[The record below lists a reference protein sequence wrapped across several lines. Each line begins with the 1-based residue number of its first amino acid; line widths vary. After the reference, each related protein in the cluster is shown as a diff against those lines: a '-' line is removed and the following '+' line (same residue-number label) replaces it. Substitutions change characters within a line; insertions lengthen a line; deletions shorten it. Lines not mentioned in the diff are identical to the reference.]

1 MNWSPLVAIGEGE
14 GMHLNRSQYAAGVSR
29 CEGYR
34 LVAALGIFLG
44 VYAGFAFCFHW
55 LMQPNVAANYGL
67 AAYRP
72 PPKTVVNY
80 ADLPAPP
87 AAAEPRATFMLA
99 EPTREIA
106 ESSVIEPKKEI
117 KKPEAATTPRRERS
131 VRERPN
137 PSWTY
142 SSPRSYGFRPWF

>member
-1 MNWSPLVAIGEGE
+1 
-14 GMHLNRSQYAAGVSR
+14 MHLRWSQYAAGVSR
-29 CEGYR
+29 CEDYR
-34 LVAALGIFLG
+34 LVTAVGIFLG
-44 VYAGFAFCFHW
+44 VYAGFAICFYW

-87 AAAEPRATFMLA
+87 AAAEPRATFVVA
-99 EPTREIA
+99 EPTHEIA
-106 ESSVIEPKKEI
+106 ESRVIEPKKEI
-117 KKPEAATTPRRERS
+117 KKPEAATTPRRERP

-142 SSPRSYGFRPWF
+142 SSSRSYGFRPWF

>member
-1 MNWSPLVAIGEGE
+1 
-14 GMHLNRSQYAAGVSR
+14 MHLRWSQYAAGVSR
-29 CEGYR
+29 CEDYR
-34 LVAALGIFLG
+34 LVTAIGIFLG
-44 VYAGFAFCFHW
+44 VYAGFAICFYW

-87 AAAEPRATFMLA
+87 ATAEPRVTRVVA
-99 EPTREIA
+99 EPTHEIA
-106 ESSVIEPKKEI
+106 ESRVIEPKKEI

>member
-1 MNWSPLVAIGEGE
+1 
-14 GMHLNRSQYAAGVSR
+14 MHLRWSQYAAGVSR
-29 CEGYR
+29 CEDYR
-34 LVAALGIFLG
+34 VVAAIGIFFG
-44 VYAGFAFCFHW
+44 VYAGFAICFYW

-80 ADLPAPP
+80 ADLPWVPP
-87 AAAEPRATFMLA
+87 AAVEPRAELVLA
-99 EPTREIA
+99 EPTHEIA
-106 ESSVIEPKKEI
+106 ESSVIEPTKEI
-117 KKPEAATTPRRERS
+117 KKPEAGTPLRRERR

-142 SSPRSYGFRPWF
+142 SSSRSYGFRPWF

>member
-1 MNWSPLVAIGEGE
+1 
-14 GMHLNRSQYAAGVSR
+14 MHLRWSQYAAGVSR
-29 CEGYR
+29 CGDYR
-34 LVAALGIFLG
+34 LVTAVGIFLG
-44 VYAGFAFCFHW
+44 VYVGCAICFYW

>member
-1 MNWSPLVAIGEGE
+1 
-14 GMHLNRSQYAAGVSR
+14 MHLRWSQYAAGVSR
-29 CEGYR
+29 CEDYR
-34 LVAALGIFLG
+34 LVTAVGIFLG
-44 VYAGFAFCFHW
+44 VYAGFAICFYW

-87 AAAEPRATFMLA
+87 AAAEPRATFVVA

-142 SSPRSYGFRPWF
+142 SSSRSYGFRPWF

>member
-1 MNWSPLVAIGEGE
+1 
-14 GMHLNRSQYAAGVSR
+14 MHLRWSQYAAGVSR
-29 CEGYR
+29 GEDYR
-34 LVAALGIFLG
+34 LVTAVGIFLG
-44 VYAGFAFCFHW
+44 VYGGFAICFYW

-87 AAAEPRATFMLA
+87 AAAEPRATFVAA
-99 EPTREIA
+99 EPTHEIA
-106 ESSVIEPKKEI
+106 ESRVIEPKKEI
-117 KKPEAATTPRRERS
+117 KKPEAATTPRRERT

-142 SSPRSYGFRPWF
+142 SSSRSYGFRPWF